1 MPSELRPDREEV
13 FNHTVSQM
21 LGVILNF
28 IIVITAFKHHDRRPG
43 NDNSEDNFNVR
54 PQTQQARTDG
64 DKDAPEDDGTNDP
77 PVENTVAITI
87 RNGEPGE
94 DCHHDEQVID
104 RQHFLQRITRDKQT
118 GNLSTVVD
126 IEETGKCHRNHNP
139 EYGPERSTLQ
149 RDWLVIT
156 VHKQVNKDGT
166 D

>member
-1 MPSELRPDREEV
+1 CRYHSRKYSHSRNRTHEQQDDNTVTVPSRNAE
-13 FNHTVSQM
+13 
-21 LGVILNF
+21 
-28 IIVITAFKHHDRRPG
+28 
-43 NDNSEDNFNVR
+43 
-54 PQTQQARTDG
+54 
-64 DKDAPEDDGTNDP
+64 PEDD
-77 PVENTVAITI
+77 V
-87 RNGEPGE
+87 
-94 DCHHDEQVID
+94 HHDDQDID

>member
-1 MPSELRPDREEV
+1 MATKMPLKTMAPMIPSRE
-13 FNHTVSQM
+13 H
-21 LGVILNF
+21 G
-28 IIVITAFKHHDRRPG
+28 
-43 NDNSEDNFNVR
+43 
-54 PQTQQARTDG
+54 G
-64 DKDAPEDDGTNDP
+64 DNDP
-77 PVENTVAITI
+77 ERRT
-87 RNGEPGE
+87 RE
-94 DCHHDEQVID
+94 DGHHDEQVID